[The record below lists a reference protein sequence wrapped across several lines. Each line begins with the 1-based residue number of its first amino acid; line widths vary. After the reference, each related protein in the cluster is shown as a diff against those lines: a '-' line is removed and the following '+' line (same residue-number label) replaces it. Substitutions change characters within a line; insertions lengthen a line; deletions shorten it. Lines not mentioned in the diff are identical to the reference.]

1 MTSAPGG
8 ICVWLLAAAP
18 LTVAI
23 ALVVTSSEVVGFVT
37 VQVGQVPVLDVTVFL
52 ISNAPASGDWTRT
65 VKVVWTLPGP
75 VLVAAGTST
84 SFVQLAPSAVL
95 GEPPSVQVQPP
106 GAVGPTK
113 LVWAGTVSVRVV
125 LPAPPWLVVVIW

>member
-1 MTSAPGG
+1 M
-8 ICVWLLAAAP
+8 LAAAP

-37 VQVGQVPVLDVTVFL
+37 VQVGQVPLLDVTVFL
-52 ISNAPASGDWTRT
+52 ISNAPASGDCTRT

-84 SFVQLAPSAVL
+84 SLVQLAPSALL
-95 GEPPSVQVQPP
+95 GKPPSVQVQPP
-106 GAVGPTK
+106 GAGGPTK
-113 LVWAGTVSVRVV
+113 LVCAGTVSVRVV
-125 LPAPPWLVVVIW
+125 LPAVPPWLAVVIW

>member
-23 ALVVTSSEVVGFVT
+23 ALVVTSSEVVGFTT

-52 ISNAPASGDWTRT
+52 ISNAPASGDCTRT

-75 VLVAAGTST
+75 VLEAAGTST
-84 SFVQLAPSAVL
+84 SFVQVAPSVPAA
-95 GEPPSVQVQPP
+95 GTQVQPAAP
-106 GAVGPTK
+106 VGPTK
-113 LVWAGTVSVRVV
+113 LVCAGTVSVRFV
-125 LPAPPWLVVVIW
+125 LAAVPPRLAVVIW